1 VVDLSYSG
9 VLKFLQTYG
18 YHMAGMSLTAA
29 LEAYQRYAGI
39 PVTGEADDATLAHMC
54 QRRCCRP
61 DNSLKAFATSKWNK
75 NLLTWKFVNYT
86 LDIPQHEISDSFN
99 KGFGVWSAVTPL
111 VFQEVLATE
120 KADINITFKRLD
132 SQGQV
137 LAQAWF
143 PPVGTMEFDES
154 ELWSWK
160 LPIGRGQ
167 VDLATVVAHEAGH
180 VIGLEHSN
188 VQGSQMAPV
197 YAGPMRFLTEDDIRR
212 AQAIYGK
219 K

>member
-1 VVDLSYSG
+1 MVDISKDG
-9 VLKFLQTYG
+9 VIEFLQVYG
-18 YHMAGMSLTAA
+18 HYLDGMRLS
-29 LEAYQRYAGI
+29 EAVESYQRFVGI
-39 PVTGEADDATLAHMC
+39 PVTGEADEATLAHMC

-61 DNSLKAFATSKWNK
+61 DNPHHASAGSKWGKLN
-75 NLLTWKFVNYT
+75 LTWKFSNYDS
-86 LDIPQHEISDSFN
+86 DIPQNEISDSFN

-111 VFQEVLATE
+111 TFTEVLFDQ
-120 KADINITFKRLD
+120 KADINISFKTLD
-132 SQGQV
+132 TVGQV

-143 PPVGTMEFDES
+143 PPVGTMEFDKS

-197 YAGPMRFLTEDDIRR
+197 YAGPMRFLAQDDIRR
-212 AQAIYGK
+212 AQAIYGSR
-219 K
+219 